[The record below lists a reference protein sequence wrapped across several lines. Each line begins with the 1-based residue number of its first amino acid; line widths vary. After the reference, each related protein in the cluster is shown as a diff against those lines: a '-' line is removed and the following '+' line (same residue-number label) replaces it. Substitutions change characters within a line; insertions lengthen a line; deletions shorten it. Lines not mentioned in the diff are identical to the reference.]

1 MKNKNNGQKLL
12 KVFYFLISLIAI
24 TACTSKPE
32 TKTIE
37 LPPASFANSRT
48 LEMAKVTLTDS
59 VTVLDVA
66 AFYTPEYWIKIAS
79 DSYLLADGEKYM
91 IRSGEGIDLDSLFW
105 MPKSGE
111 ASFKLL
117 FEPLPINTKQFDFI
131 ESDCEDCFKIYGIN
145 LANKQMPQ
153 PKLPR
158 KFKKEH
164 KEETDLQLGWE
175 KGDAIVSGKIWGY
188 VPNTVEW
195 TVMYS
200 NPITGKNNNIPL
212 EIDNKGAFNMKIPI
226 YSPTN
231 LLLASKIERIPIK
244 VAPGKE
250 SSIIINLPELYR
262 LNSRLLKEQEHYG
275 KKYYYAGYL
284 ARLNNDLANEDII
297 EAVQWDYNESVA
309 DMDVNEYKAFLI
321 DKYHESVAHN
331 DALDISPLAKKVTK
345 AIDAFALSDNI
356 EFADSHLIE
365 AFAEKHQ
372 LSREEAQKRYKSVE
386 RAEDY
391 QDYYQLTPYNDP
403 EMLFVPY
410 IAFHSHNL
418 GYARK
423 HSNDPYEVVRYL
435 SQHDEVSK
443 EDRAFFKE
451 YISAEDNNK
460 EFKKATSIGSVFNKY
475 SSLAKEYEKNKM
487 GVGFLS
493 QIWDTEDAL
502 LFDLINAQKTG
513 RQIEDF
519 NPLTDEQKQDLSDY
533 HEVVKQ
539 VLIEENEAL
548 LARIEENKNKT
559 GFTVH
564 ETPISANEEL
574 FSEMLQPFR
583 GKVILVDI
591 WATWCGPCIMAN
603 KEMEPLKAQLADEED
618 LVFLYLAGEDSP
630 ENTWKNMIVDLKGEH
645 YRVNQA
651 QWDYL
656 RESLN
661 ARGVPTY
668 IIIDREGNHTFHTVG
683 FPGVDNMR
691 SELTKA
697 LNK

>member
-1 MKNKNNGQKLL
+1 MK
-12 KVFYFLISLIAI
+12 KVFYFLITLLAL
-24 TACTSKPE
+24 TACTSQPE
-32 TKTIE
+32 TKTVE
-37 LPPASFANSRT
+37 LPPAAFANTRS
-48 LEMAKVTLTDS
+48 LEIAKVSLTDS
-59 VTVLDVA
+59 VTVLDVE
-66 AFYTPEYWIKIAS
+66 AFFTPNYWIRVVS
-79 DSYLLADGEKYM
+79 DSYLQADGKKYM
-91 IRSGEGIDLDSLFW
+91 IRRGEGIDLDSLFW
-105 MPKSGE
+105 MPESGE

-131 ESDCEDCFKIYGIN
+131 ESDCEDCFKIYGVD
-145 LANKQMPQ
+145 LVNKEMPQ

-158 KFKKEH
+158 KYKMKH
-164 KEETDLQLGWE
+164 KEETDIQLGWE

-188 VPNTVEW
+188 IPNTLEW

-212 EIDNKGAFNMKIPI
+212 EIDDKGAFNMKVPI
-226 YSPTN
+226 FSHTN

-262 LNSRLLKEQEHYG
+262 QNSRLLKDQEPYG

-284 ARLNNDLANEDII
+284 ARLNNDLANEDIMQ
-297 EAVQWDYNESVA
+297 AVQWDFNEAVA
-309 DMDVNEYKAFLI
+309 DMDANEYKAFLI

-331 DALDISPLAKKVTK
+331 DALDISPLAKKITR

-356 EFADSHLIE
+356 EFADSHLIQ

-372 LSREEAQKRYKSVE
+372 LSREEAQKAYKPVE
-386 RAEDY
+386 RAENY
-391 QDYYQLTPYNDP
+391 QDYYQLIPYNDP
-403 EMLFVPY
+403 VILFTPY

-435 SQHDEVSK
+435 SQHDEVSE
-443 EDRAFFKE
+443 EDRVFFKE
-451 YISAEDNNK
+451 YISAEENNK
-460 EFKKATSIGSVFNKY
+460 EFKKGSSIESMFNKY
-475 SSLAKEYEKNKM
+475 SSLAEEYQKEQI

-493 QIWDTEDAL
+493 QVWNTDKAL

-513 RQIEDF
+513 REIEGF
-519 NPLTDEQKQDLSDY
+519 NPLTDEQKQELSDY
-533 HEVVKQ
+533 PEVIKQ
-539 VLIEENEAL
+539 VLLEENEAL
-548 LARIEENKNKT
+548 LAKIEENKKKT
-559 GFTVH
+559 GFTVLN
-564 ETPISANEEL
+564 TPTNTDEEL
-574 FSEMLQPFR
+574 FVEMLQPFK
-583 GKVILVDI
+583 GKVILVDV
-591 WATWCGPCIMAN
+591 WATWCGPCRMAN

-630 ENTWKNMIVDLKGEH
+630 ENTWKNMITDLKGEH

-668 IIIDREGNHTFHTVG
+668 IIIDKEGNHTYHTVG
-683 FPGVDNMR
+683 FPGVDTMR
-691 SELTKA
+691 RELMSA

>member
-1 MKNKNNGQKLL
+1 MKPS
-12 KVFYFLISLIAI
+12 FYFLIALLAL
-24 TACTSKPE
+24 TACTSQPE
-32 TKTIE
+32 SKTVE
-37 LPPASFANSRT
+37 LPPASFANTRS
-48 LEMAKVTLTDS
+48 LEIAKVTITDS
-59 VTVLDVA
+59 VTVLDVE
-66 AFYTPEYWIKIAS
+66 AFYTPEYWIKIVS
-79 DSYLLADGEKYM
+79 DSYLQADGKKYM

-117 FEPLPINTKQFDFI
+117 FEPLPINTKTFDFI
-131 ESDCEDCFKIYGIN
+131 ESDCEDCFKIWGIN
-145 LANKQMPQ
+145 LSNKRTSL
-153 PKLPR
+153 PKLSR
-158 KFKKEH
+158 EFTKKH
-164 KEETDLQLGWE
+164 KEETDLNLGWE
-175 KGDAIVSGKIWGY
+175 KGDATVSGEIWGY
-188 VPNTVEW
+188 VPNTLEW

-212 EIDNKGAFNMKIPI
+212 EIDDKGAFNMKIPI

-231 LLLASKIERIPIK
+231 LLLSSKIERIPIK

-250 SSIIINLPELYR
+250 SSIIINLSEFYR
-262 LNSRLLKEQEHYG
+262 QNSRLLKEQEPYG
-275 KKYYYAGYL
+275 KKYYYGGYL
-284 ARLNNDLANEDII
+284 ARLNNDLANEDIMQ
-297 EAVQWDYNESVA
+297 AVQWDYIESVA

-331 DALDISPLAKKVTK
+331 DVLEISPLAKKIAS

-356 EFADSHLIE
+356 EFADSHLIQ
-365 AFAEKHQ
+365 ALAEKHQ
-372 LSREEAQKRYKSVE
+372 ITREEAQKRYKPVE

-443 EDRAFFKE
+443 EDRAFFNE
-451 YISAEDNNK
+451 YITAEENNK
-460 EFKKATSIGSVFNKY
+460 EFNKAVSIGSIFNKY
-475 SSLAKEYEKNKM
+475 SSLAKEYEKNQM

-502 LFDLINAQKTG
+502 LFDLINAQKIG
-513 RQIEDF
+513 AQIEDF
-519 NPLTDEQKQDLSDY
+519 NPLTDEQKQELSDLP
-533 HEVVKQ
+533 EVISQ
-539 VLIEENEAL
+539 VLLEENEIL
-548 LARIEENKNKT
+548 LAKIEENKNKI

-564 ETPISANEEL
+564 NTPTIANEEL
-574 FSEMLQPFR
+574 FVEMLKPFK
-583 GKVILVDI
+583 GKVILVDV
-591 WATWCGPCIMAN
+591 WATWCGPCRMAN
-603 KEMEPLKAQLADEED
+603 EEIEPLKAQLADEED

-645 YRVNQA
+645 YRVNQG

-656 RESLN
+656 RESLK

-668 IIIDREGNHTFHTVG
+668 IIIDKEGNHSFHSVG
-683 FPGVDNMR
+683 FPGVDSMKR
-691 SELTKA
+691 ELMKA
-697 LNK
+697 LKKKG